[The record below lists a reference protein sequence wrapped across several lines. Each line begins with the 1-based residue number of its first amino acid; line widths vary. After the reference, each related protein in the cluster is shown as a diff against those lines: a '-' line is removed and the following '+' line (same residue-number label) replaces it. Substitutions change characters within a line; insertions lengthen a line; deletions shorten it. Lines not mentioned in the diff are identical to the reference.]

1 MPAYIILFIIGLI
14 FLVKGADYLVDGS
27 ASLAKRLG
35 MPTLIIGLTI
45 VAFGT
50 SMPEFIVNVFSAING
65 DTNIALGNILG
76 SNIANIS
83 LILGLVAI
91 IKPIHLPR
99 STVWKE
105 IPFSLLAASILFL
118 ASADRLISKLELSA
132 LTRGDGLICLL
143 MFAVFIHYIFEAIK
157 KKGTQLETK
166 KIEIKK
172 YKPSVIALMIIGGMI
187 LLYFGGQWTVN
198 GAVKIARALGL
209 STFLVSATI
218 IALGTSLPELVT
230 AIVAI
235 RKKSADLAIGNTIG
249 SNIFNIFLILG
260 ITAAIKPIFVPQRL
274 VFDMLFLIGIT
285 FLFFIF
291 MFIGKKSILERW
303 QGVIFIFL
311 YIFYLYYIIKRG

>member
-1 MPAYIILFIIGLI
+1 MPTYIILFIIGLI

-172 YKPSVIALMIIGGMI
+172 YKPGVIALMIIGGMI

-274 VFDMLFLIGIT
+274 VFDMLFSIGISS
-285 FLFFIF
+285 IF
-291 MFIGKKSILERW
+291 
-303 QGVIFIFL
+303 
-311 YIFYLYYIIKRG
+311 